1 MIAEMVITIA
11 YADIKCYTA
20 IQFLQI
26 ILHVSTIL
34 KYEIDNIQIAM
45 AGISIVTIIQAQKSH
60 G

>member
-1 MIAEMVITIA
+1 MIIA
-11 YADIKCYTA
+11 IPNADIECDSA

-45 AGISIVTIIQAQKSH
+45 AGISIVTII
-60 G
+60 